1 VMKLLMKLNPQKA
14 SGPDILPA
22 KVLKELA
29 NECAPYLS
37 LIYQKCLS
45 AGSIPD
51 IWKTATVSAIF
62 KKGDRYKAS
71 NYRPV
76 SLTCICCKMLE
87 HIIVSN
93 VMGHLDRNNI
103 LTDGQH
109 GFRRRRSCETQLLT
123 LSDELLKSLDKG
135 KQHDLAI
142 LDFSKAFDKVPHQR
156 LLTKLH
162 HYGIRGQTLEWIRA
176 FLTDRTQRVAVDGAI
191 SDPAPVVSGVPQGSV
206 LGPILFLVY
215 INDLPLT
222 VSSKTRL
229 FADDCV
235 VYREISSEQD
245 SEVLQE
251 DLRRL
256 WDWEK
261 LWGMSFNPEKCCILR
276 VCRKRSPLLYS
287 YTLKGHTLACEDA
300 SKYLGVELT
309 KDMSW
314 KPHIQQVIK
323 KGNSSLGFLRRNLR
337 IGNEEVKS
345 AAYFSLV
352 RPNLE
357 YCGTVWS
364 PYHKEQIHDL
374 EMVQRRAARYVT
386 NRYHNTSSVTSMLEH
401 LQWETLESRRTKAKL
416 TMVYKITNDLVDI
429 PVSKYLSP
437 GSSRTRAN
445 HTIKFLPL
453 STSTSY
459 YRHSFFP
466 SIIAT
471 WNNLPAS
478 IAESPD
484 LVSFKRGL
492 ATTRF

>member
-1 VMKLLMKLNPQKA
+1 M
-14 SGPDILPA
+14 LPA
-22 KVLKELA
+22 RVLKELA
-29 NECAPYLS
+29 NECAPYLCY
-37 LIYQKCLS
+37 IYQKCLTT
-45 AGSIPD
+45 GSILD

-93 VMGHLDRNNI
+93 VMGHLGRNNI

-135 KQHDLAI
+135 KQHDLAN

-215 INDLPLT
+215 INDLPLK
-222 VSSKTRL
+222 VSPKTRL
-229 FADDCV
+229 FADCV
-235 VYREISSEQD
+235 VYREISSERD
-245 SEVLQE
+245 CEVLQD

-276 VCRKRSPLLYS
+276 VCRKRSPILYS
-287 YTLKGHTLACEDA
+287 YTLKGHRLACEEA
-300 SKYLGVELT
+300 
-309 KDMSW
+309 
-314 KPHIQQVIK
+314 
-323 KGNSSLGFLRRNLR
+323 
-337 IGNEEVKS
+337 
-345 AAYFSLV
+345 
-352 RPNLE
+352 
-357 YCGTVWS
+357 
-364 PYHKEQIHDL
+364 
-374 EMVQRRAARYVT
+374 
-386 NRYHNTSSVTSMLEH
+386 
-401 LQWETLESRRTKAKL
+401 
-416 TMVYKITNDLVDI
+416 
-429 PVSKYLSP
+429 
-437 GSSRTRAN
+437 
-445 HTIKFLPL
+445 
-453 STSTSY
+453 
-459 YRHSFFP
+459 
-466 SIIAT
+466 
-471 WNNLPAS
+471 
-478 IAESPD
+478 
-484 LVSFKRGL
+484 
-492 ATTRF
+492 